1 MTCQYVIFCNVQ
13 MTETSMRKFEDARKT
28 QNIFLIKVI
37 QVETAAPVLNL
48 IGFSVTAKSTKDKI
62 SKKQLN
68 MFFFFLFLLMEGIYV
83 KEYFFV
89 TCL

>member
-68 MFFFFLFLLMEGIYV
+68 MFFFS
-83 KEYFFV
+83 FFF
-89 TCL
+89 